1 MDHPPTSFSGRRRSS
16 VIDPNAPL
24 PITSSASPTPRRSSA
39 WGTTPTQSIAPMAS
53 DISSRRASEA
63 TEASSNTAS
72 GYPDAANIA
81 GRKASAWDDE
91 DSTASMSGTTRGSV
105 SDIAGRRAT
114 ALDRPPWDVFS
125 GVPPGNEG
133 STWGWMSEIFAMT
146 SSTGIPLSGV
156 GPTSERIPVYYTGN
170 INYIFETHNEQSL
183 AIANVEAIMY
193 AYGIDKACAKDI
205 LSKIDPRKSGIFN
218 VNSQTK
224 QILVASTINF
234 TLPKE
239 PLGNLRQASKC
250 FRENLLSPLHF
261 AAYIFDVL
269 KGRYIGNDP
278 QFMIL
283 GIYSIFGVLEG
294 STKRELTTKDVEKFT
309 RLWKVNNSEEVQDLM
324 NMIKDDRNGSI
335 SCWDFYNLLCRRN
348 MFGKQRIEMFDT
360 QGQQNTSM
368 FFPLMDKDEDGFLSS
383 MDLRSF
389 AAIFGR
395 YPSDEAIDRV
405 IRKLDIDGDG
415 KISLQDFRGTM
426 GPILDGMAWEFWL
439 VAILLTFQ
447 L

>member
-1 MDHPPTSFSGRRRSS
+1 MDDFNLVLGLEFMDS
-16 VIDPNAPL
+16 VRPFTFEEDGSLTIKRGQGTWSVPVAREGAEAKML
-24 PITSSASPTPRRSSA
+24 SAI
-39 WGTTPTQSIAPMAS
+39 Q
-53 DISSRRASEA
+53 
-63 TEASSNTAS
+63 
-72 GYPDAANIA
+72 
-81 GRKASAWDDE
+81 
-91 DSTASMSGTTRGSV
+91 
-105 SDIAGRRAT
+105 
-114 ALDRPPWDVFS
+114 LDR
-125 GVPPGNEG
+125 
-133 STWGWMSEIFAMT
+133 
-146 SSTGIPLSGV
+146 GIKRKQTTFLATMVEEKPEV
-156 GPTSERIPVYYTGN
+156 QQEIPVE
-170 INYIFETHNEQSL
+170 I
-183 AIANVEAIMY
+183 V
-193 AYGIDKACAKDI
+193 
-205 LSKIDPRKSGIFN
+205 R
-218 VNSQTK
+218 
-224 QILVASTINF
+224 
-234 TLPKE
+234 
-239 PLGNLRQASKC
+239 
-250 FRENLLSPLHF
+250 
-261 AAYIFDVL
+261 
-269 KGRYIGNDP
+269 
-278 QFMIL
+278 
-283 GIYSIFGVLEG
+283 G